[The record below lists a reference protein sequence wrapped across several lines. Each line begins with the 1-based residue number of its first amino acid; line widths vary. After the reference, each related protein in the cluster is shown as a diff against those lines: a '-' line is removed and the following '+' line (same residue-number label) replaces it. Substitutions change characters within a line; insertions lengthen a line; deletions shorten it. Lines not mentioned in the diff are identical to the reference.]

1 MASYS
6 HSMAGQT
13 WRFDSLRELMAK
25 ATPARSGDYLA
36 GVAAGSDAER
46 AAAQMTLANV
56 PLKTF
61 LQEALI
67 PYESDE
73 VTRLIIDTHDAQAF
87 APVSHLTVGGFRDW
101 LLCDDADEASL
112 TALAPGLTP
121 EMVAAVSKIMRIQD
135 LVLVAQKT
143 RVVTRFRNT
152 QGLRGR
158 MSTRLQPNHPTDDP
172 AGIAASVVDGLLYG
186 NGDAMIGINPAT
198 DSMSAVCTLLEML
211 DAVIQR
217 YEIPTQSCVLTHVTS
232 SIAAIERG
240 APLDLVFQSIA
251 GTEAANA
258 SFGVSLKVLQEGYEA
273 GLSLKRGTLGNN
285 LMYFETGQGSALSA
299 NANHGVD
306 QQTCETRA
314 YAVARHFNPFLVN
327 TVVGFIGPE
336 YLSTG
341 GHVLFAHYQQG
352 MTDYLA
358 IALLHHS
365 EGVAVTDALDV
376 TPAKHLDLG
385 QLHLAARINISE
397 WQNNKQSKQYISFIK
412 GKNGKKVS
420 DYFRDFIGC
429 QEGVDGPGETRTLLK
444 AFSDFVESED
454 LPEEQAR
461 EKTKTLVGY
470 ASGQAKLGEPIT
482 LEELSGLIDEERPKA
497 FYEHIRNKDY
507 GMAPEFPADK
517 RTLSQFQRFT
527 GRAEGLSISFEAHLL
542 GSKIEYDEG
551 RDMLIIRQ
559 LPTQLKDQL
568 KRRQD

>member
-1 MASYS
+1 MPIRHCIVHLIDKKPDGSPAVLHARDSELATSQAMENLLADLNESYNAKQGKAWGLFHEES
-6 HSMAGQT
+6 GAYPFSGWLKAYLDGEQDFTAFSRQAVEHLQK
-13 WRFDSLRELMAK
+13 LM
-25 ATPARSGDYLA
+25 
-36 GVAAGSDAER
+36 E
-46 AAAQMTLANV
+46 
-56 PLKTF
+56 
-61 LQEALI
+61 
-67 PYESDE
+67 ES
-73 VTRLIIDTHDAQAF
+73 
-87 APVSHLTVGGFRDW
+87 
-101 LLCDDADEASL
+101 
-112 TALAPGLTP
+112 
-121 EMVAAVSKIMRIQD
+121 
-135 LVLVAQKT
+135 
-143 RVVTRFRNT
+143 N
-152 QGLRGR
+152 
-158 MSTRLQPNHPTDDP
+158 
-172 AGIAASVVDGLLYG
+172 
-186 NGDAMIGINPAT
+186 
-198 DSMSAVCTLLEML
+198 
-211 DAVIQR
+211 
-217 YEIPTQSCVLTHVTS
+217 
-232 SIAAIERG
+232 
-240 APLDLVFQSIA
+240 
-251 GTEAANA
+251 
-258 SFGVSLKVLQEGYEA
+258 
-273 GLSLKRGTLGNN
+273 
-285 LMYFETGQGSALSA
+285 
-299 NANHGVD
+299 
-306 QQTCETRA
+306 
-314 YAVARHFNPFLVN
+314 
-327 TVVGFIGPE
+327 
-336 YLSTG
+336 LSTG
-341 GHVLFAHYQQG
+341 GHVLLAHYQQG

-376 TPAKHLDLG
+376 TPAKHLDLS